1 MAGAGRQPAN
11 HTQSAPHRT
20 AAAWFTITP
29 WTHSR
34 TPLPSMPEPI
44 LLVTKVPRAFLKT
57 LTDRYDVIG
66 PLETPFATHASALAP
81 ADAARVRAILTVG
94 SVNFPPELLDLFPN
108 LGLISCLGTGFEG
121 VPLAEAR
128 RRGII
133 VTHSPNVNASAVAD
147 LAIGL
152 LISAVRDL
160 TVARHWLQAGNFK
173 GNAGVRLPPVRGL
186 TGRRVGIYGLG
197 AIGMKIAQRVA
208 AFETEIAYHNRK
220 PRPEVEYPWHPTL
233 ASLAEW
239 ADVLMVAVR
248 ADASNRQAVN
258 RAIMEK
264 LGPDGIV
271 VNISR
276 GSVVDE
282 AALAESIRDGTLRGA
297 GLDVFEREPAVTP
310 GLYELP
316 HVALTPHI
324 AGNTHEAQ
332 EAMHR
337 LVLANL
343 AAFFAGQPAITPVPE

>member
-1 MAGAGRQPAN
+1 
-11 HTQSAPHRT
+11 
-20 AAAWFTITP
+20 
-29 WTHSR
+29 
-34 TPLPSMPEPI
+34 MPEPI
-44 LLVTKVPRAFLKT
+44 LLVTKVPRAFLNA

-81 ADAARVRAILTVG
+81 AAAARVRAILTIG
-94 SVNFPPELLDLFPN
+94 SVNFPPPLLDLFPN

-121 VPLAEAR
+121 VPLADAR
-128 RRGII
+128 RRGIM
-133 VTHSPNVNASAVAD
+133 VTHSPNANASAVAD
-147 LAIGL
+147 LAVGL
-152 LISAVRDL
+152 MISAVRDF
-160 TVARHWLQAGNFK
+160 TVARNWLQAGNFK
-173 GNAGVRLPPVRGL
+173 GNAGVRLPPVKGL

-197 AIGMKIAQRVA
+197 AIGMKIAQRAA

-220 PRPEVEYPWHPTL
+220 PRQDVDYPWHATL
-233 ASLAEW
+233 ESLAEW

-264 LGPDGIV
+264 LGPDGFV

-282 AALAESIRDGTLRGA
+282 AALAESIRDGTIRGA

-310 GLYELP
+310 ALYELP

-324 AGNTHEAQ
+324 AGNTHDAQ
-332 EAMHR
+332 DAMHR

-343 AAFFAGQPAITPVPE
+343 EAFFAGRPVVTPVPE